1 MGYSTDTEQ
10 ARKLAESVH
19 RTAVDKAGE
28 PYIHHPERV
37 AGRLDAPEEK
47 VVGWLHDVVED
58 SAVTVDQ
65 IGNLF
70 GPETAAAVDAVT
82 HRPLETWADYLARVR
97 KNPVARAVK
106 ISDLIDNSNM
116 SRLPKVTRSD
126 VERTEKY
133 LRALRFLM
141 DLD

>member
-65 IGNLF
+65 IGTFLTT
-70 GPETAAAVDAVT
+70 GYRQCTT
-82 HRPLETWADYLARVR
+82 LHR
-97 KNPVARAVK
+97 
-106 ISDLIDNSNM
+106 II
-116 SRLPKVTRSD
+116 
-126 VERTEKY
+126 
-133 LRALRFLM
+133 
-141 DLD
+141 